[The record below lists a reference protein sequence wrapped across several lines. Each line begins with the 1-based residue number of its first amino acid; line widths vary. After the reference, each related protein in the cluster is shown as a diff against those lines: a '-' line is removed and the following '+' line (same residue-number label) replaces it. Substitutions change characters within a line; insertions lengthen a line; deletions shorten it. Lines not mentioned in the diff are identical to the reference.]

1 MNRKRIIFAIVTV
14 LGATLIA
21 LMVALT
27 RNQPIATTPIDRTA
41 AEAEAEAKAKTMSEK
56 LSAWRESERKRQSGE
71 R

>member
-41 AEAEAEAKAKTMSEK
+41 AEAEAKAKTMSEK